1 MLGATSLLYQEN
13 GAGYLCLV
21 LLVYYAKRIL
31 ILGAT
36 SLLCQKNGAEYLCLV
51 LLVHLKKRQE
61 LNTYICSVL
70 VVFKSAK
77 SLLGHEFT
85 SLLGNGSTMSLLV
98 Y

>member
-1 MLGATSLLYQEN
+1 MR
-13 GAGYLCLV
+13 CW
-21 LLVYYAKRIL
+21 KRRGWNSIPMQ
-31 ILGAT
+31 GAT

-77 SLLGHEFT
+77 SLLCHEFT

-98 Y
+98 YQAVRVY